1 MRKLIF
7 SFSLLLLLSGISYS
21 NTLDGDYFVGEQ
33 KVTISHDEE
42 HYYVTYSTD
51 GFKRIL
57 QYEEN
62 TPANDQIWVEW
73 LNAKQ
78 TGTFVLK
85 TDYSSGVYTDYRT
98 QQESYVKKI
107 Y

>member
-1 MRKLIF
+1 MKKTMIRI
-7 SFSLLLLLSGISYS
+7 SFLLLMCGAVYS
-21 NTLDGDYFVGEQ
+21 NTPDGDYFIGEQ

-51 GFKRIL
+51 GIKRIL

-62 TPANDQIWVEW
+62 TPANEQIWLEW
-73 LNAKQ
+73 INAKQ
-78 TGTFVLK
+78 TGTLVLK
-85 TDYSSGVYTDYRT
+85 PDYSSGIYTDYRT
-98 QQESYVKKI
+98 GSESFIKKI

>member
-1 MRKLIF
+1 ML
-7 SFSLLLLLSGISYS
+7 
-21 NTLDGDYFVGEQ
+21 GDI

-51 GFKRIL
+51 GVKRIL

-73 LNAKQ
+73 QNAKQ

-85 TDYSSGVYTDYRT
+85 TDYSSGIYTDYRT
-98 QQESYVKKI
+98 QQEQYVKKI